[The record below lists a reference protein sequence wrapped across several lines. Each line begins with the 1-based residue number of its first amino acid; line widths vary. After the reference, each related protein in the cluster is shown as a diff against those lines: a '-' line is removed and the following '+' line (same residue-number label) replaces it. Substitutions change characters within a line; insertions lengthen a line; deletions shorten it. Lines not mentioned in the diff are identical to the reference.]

1 MSDRIRTTSDA
12 PWREAGTGLTVSA
25 WSCALCSARSYDH
38 SRRRRWR
45 GLWVC
50 VECAAKRKGKGG

>member
-1 MSDRIRTTSDA
+1 MM
-12 PWREAGTGLTVSA
+12 SA
-25 WSCALCSARSYDH
+25 WSCALCSARSYDY

-50 VECAAKRKGKGG
+50 VGCADKRKGKGGGER

>member
-1 MSDRIRTTSDA
+1 MITQDEHTARHYPAGACVFPAGSD
-12 PWREAGTGLTVSA
+12 GVG
-25 WSCALCSARSYDH
+25 ALCSARSYDY

-50 VECAAKRKGKGG
+50 VECAGGKA